1 MGCSVEQSTSVGSLI
16 FWHRFVVEEVSVR
29 RREFIIVVG
38 GTAIRWPLRVL
49 AQQSEKVAHLGY
61 LAQAQISHLI
71 EALHSGLREAGYMEG
86 QNFQM
91 EYRFEHGQPKTL
103 EELAKDLVALK
114 PDLLVAVGTPATLAA
129 KQATS
134 SIPIVM
140 APAGDPVRTGIIKS
154 LARPSGNITGITLYS
169 TDLGIKRLEMAKEIL
184 VGIRRVAVLGNARN
198 PQTDLNWD
206 DIQPS
211 GHALG
216 LELRLFGVGAVDDLP
231 SAFSAIKREN
241 FEAVVVLS
249 DAEFNA
255 VRTRVIT
262 LCATHRLPAVFEGRE
277 FVDDGGLLA
286 YGPNISD
293 VTRRSA
299 AYIDKLL
306 KGAKPSDLPIEQPAK
321 FELVINLK
329 TATALGLT
337 IPSSLLARADEVI
350 E

>member
-1 MGCSVEQSTSVGSLI
+1 
-16 FWHRFVVEEVSVR
+16 
-29 RREFIIVVG
+29 
-38 GTAIRWPLRVL
+38 LRPI
-49 AQQSEKVAHLGY
+49 AAPR
-61 LAQAQISHLI
+61 ISHLI
-71 EALHSGLREAGYMEG
+71 EALHLGLRDVGYVEG
-86 QNFQM
+86 QNFRM
-91 EYRFEHGQPKTL
+91 EYRFEQGQPKRL
-103 EELAKDLVALK
+103 EQLATDLAALK

-134 SIPIVM
+134 SIPVVM
-140 APAGDPVRTGIIKS
+140 APAGDPVRTGIVES
-154 LARPSGNITGITLYS
+154 LARPSGNVTGITLYS
-169 TDLGIKRLEMAKEIL
+169 TDLGIKRLEMTKEVL
-184 VGIRRVAVLGNARN
+184 AGIRRVAVLGNARN
-198 PQTDLNWD
+198 PQTTLNWD

-216 LELRLFGVGAVDDLP
+216 LELRLFGVGSVDDLP
-231 SAFSAIKREN
+231 STFSAIKSEH

-255 VRTRVIT
+255 ERTRMIT
-262 LCATHRLPAVFEGRE
+262 LCATHHLPAVFEGRE

-293 VTRRSA
+293 MTRRSA

-329 TATALGLT
+329 TAKTLGLT
-337 IPSSLLARADEVI
+337 IPVSLLARADEVI